1 MEIYVFFASKQLSAV
16 TYSGNLR
23 WALFP
28 SCSCMCRQSKHNLV
42 RKMMSICV
50 SVNICHRYSYS
61 ELDLGPLISRKLR
74 YDRSN
79 GSQRPG
85 VWIVHKILELIRFLK
100 ESVTFTLSKI
110 RISFKYLTKWFSV
123 YRGTKRQTFWQTSN
137 VVMFG
142 LRKNHYSPIFD
153 SKVLSEKY

>member
-23 WALFP
+23 WALRLFP

-123 YRGTKRQTFWQTSN
+123 YRGYKGTNVLTNFKCGHVWFAKKSLFANFWQ
-137 VVMFG
+137 
-142 LRKNHYSPIFD
+142 
-153 SKVLSEKY
+153 